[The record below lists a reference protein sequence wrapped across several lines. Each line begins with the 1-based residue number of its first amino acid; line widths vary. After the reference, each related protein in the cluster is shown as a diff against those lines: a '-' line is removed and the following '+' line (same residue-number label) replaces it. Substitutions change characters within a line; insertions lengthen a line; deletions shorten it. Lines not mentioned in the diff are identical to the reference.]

1 MIIEYKYSRYNPDTK
16 QNEYHKMEVDVSPE
30 VAFTIETSQRE
41 EHTYDE
47 MSRRH
52 TVYSYTDG
60 KIYEGKDMT
69 DHSIDFYIISEE
81 EKLEEEARQ
90 ERELEERNERLYAA
104 LKRLS
109 EVQQRRLMLLAE
121 GKSLTEI
128 ALMEGVSVQSIHESI
143 EGARK
148 KFKKFF

>member
-1 MIIEYKYSRYNPDTK
+1 MIIEYEYSRYNPETK
-16 QNEYHKMEVDVSPE
+16 KNEYHKMEVDVSPE
-30 VAFTIETSQRE
+30 VAFTIETCRKQENAS
-41 EHTYDE
+41 DL
-47 MSRRH
+47 RH
-52 TVYSYTDG
+52 IRHHAFSYTVDDFA
-60 KIYEGKDMT
+60 ET
-69 DHSIDFYIISEE
+69 DKFADPAVDFYLISEE

-128 ALMEGVSVQSIHESI
+128 AAVEGVSVQSIHESI
-143 EGARK
+143 EAARK